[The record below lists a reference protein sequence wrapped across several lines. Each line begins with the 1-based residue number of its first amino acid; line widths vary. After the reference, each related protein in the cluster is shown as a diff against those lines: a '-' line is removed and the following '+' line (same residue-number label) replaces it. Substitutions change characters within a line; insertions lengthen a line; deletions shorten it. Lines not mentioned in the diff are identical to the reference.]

1 MRKGMTLRLP
11 KRYFLPLTYRLFSSL
26 IKHDFLPAISKKVI
40 KRKKKSDIPSG
51 ISDFWTYL
59 TSTQPFLIA
68 TTTA

>member
-1 MRKGMTLRLP
+1 MRKRIIHRLP
-11 KRYFLPLTYRLFSSL
+11 KRKLPHLTYPLFFSV
-26 IKHDFLPAISKKVI
+26 IKHDFLPTISKKVI